1 MQPQSTKKKGRPKKV
16 AETAV
21 DEVQNEFDQ
30 LDRGAETGEAT
41 MMDDLMNRLEEEEA
55 WSRLENDEPPVRTAR
70 TRSAMKFVSPLS
82 RVFYLFFSLELCVLI
97 VNSVFFIARCQLQR

>member
-21 DEVQNEFDQ
+21 DEVQNELDQ
-30 LDRGAETGEAT
+30 LEREAQTGEAT
-41 MMDDLMNRLEEEEA
+41 MMDDLMNRLEEQEA
-55 WSRLENDEPPVRTAR
+55 WSRLENDEPPVRPVR

-82 RVFYLFFSLELCVLI
+82 HLFIYFIILS
-97 VNSVFFIARCQLQR
+97 SVF